1 MEWTDDAIVLSARR
15 HGESGLVVQLL
26 TVEHGRHAG
35 LARGGAS
42 RRQRPVYQPGNEVR
56 ATWRGR
62 LAEHLGT
69 LTAELQAGRAGQW
82 IDDPLRLGGI
92 SAACAIAE
100 ASLPERAP
108 APAVY
113 RGLLALLE
121 ALEREDWG
129 EAYVAWEIALLG
141 ELGFGLD
148 LERCA
153 ATGRNDRLAFVS
165 PNSGRAISLSAGEP
179 YADRLLRL
187 PDFLNGGADAGVR
200 AGSAPGSGAGSG
212 GVSWPD
218 IADGLKLSG
227 HFLERHVF
235 ASYDRPLPP
244 ARQRFAEQ
252 VEKTGAA

>member
-15 HGESGLVVQLL
+15 HGETSLVVQVL
-26 TVEHGRHAG
+26 TEEHGRHAG

-42 RRQRPVYQPGNEVR
+42 RRQRPVYLPGNEVR
-56 ATWRGR
+56 ATWRSR
-62 LAEHLGT
+62 LAEHLGI

-113 RGLLALLE
+113 RGLLALLD

-165 PNSGRAISLSAGEP
+165 PNSGRAVSLSAGEP

-187 PDFLNGGADAGVR
+187 PDFLNGGADAG
-200 AGSAPGSGAGSG
+200 AGSGSGSGAGLG

-218 IADGLKLSG
+218 IADGLKIGG

-235 ASYDRPLPP
+235 AAHDQPLPP
-244 ARQRFAEQ
+244 ARLRFAEQ
-252 VEKTGAA
+252 VERAGAA

>member
-15 HGESGLVVQLL
+15 HGESSLVVQVL
-26 TVEHGRHAG
+26 TPEHGRHAG
-35 LARGGAS
+35 LVRGGAG
-42 RRQRPVYQPGNEVR
+42 RRQRPVFQPGNAVR

-62 LAEHLGT
+62 LAEHLGA
-69 LTAELQAGRAGQW
+69 LSAELRTGRAGRW
-82 IDDPLRLGGI
+82 IDDPLRLAGI
-92 SAACAIAE
+92 SAACAVAE

-121 ALEREDWG
+121 ALERDDWG

-165 PNSGRAISLSAGEP
+165 PNSGRAVSLSAGEP

-187 PDFLNGGADAGVR
+187 PDFLNGGADAA
-200 AGSAPGSGAGSG
+200 AGTGAGAVFG
-212 GVSWPD
+212 AVSWPD
-218 IADGLKLSG
+218 IADGLRIGG

-235 ASYDRPLPP
+235 APNDRLLPP
-244 ARQRFAEQ
+244 ARLRFAEQ
-252 VEKTGAA
+252 VEKTGTAQ

>member
-1 MEWTDDAIVLSARR
+1 MPAC
-15 HGESGLVVQLL
+15 
-26 TVEHGRHAG
+26 
-35 LARGGAS
+35 ARGGAS

-92 SAACAIAE
+92 SAACAVAE

-113 RGLLALLE
+113 RGLLALLD

-165 PNSGRAISLSAGEP
+165 PNSGRAVSLSAGEP

-187 PDFLNGGADAGVR
+187 PDFLNGGADAG
-200 AGSAPGSGAGSG
+200 AGSG
-212 GVSWPD
+212 SGPGSRIGRCFLAGYRRRAQDRWPFSRT
-218 IADGLKLSG
+218 AC
-227 HFLERHVF
+227 FRVP
-235 ASYDRPLPP
+235 RPPP
-244 ARQRFAEQ
+244 AAGAPALRRSGRKSRRGIA
-252 VEKTGAA
+252 VSTRGAAQHPPRVAFVELIV